1 MGKPSHP
8 RALADHEAKATNA
21 IIRISPQK
29 LNLLAQMIRGKRVE
43 KARAELQF
51 SQKRAAIIV
60 KKVLE
65 SAIANGI
72 ENHDLDPDMLIVS
85 EAFVGKRMVMKRFH
99 PRARGRAGKIEKFF
113 SQITVV
119 VREVDDEGPKKWH
132 GSKRGAGVKP
142 VSVSAAM
149 RAAKAA
155 TSHAATAGAGE

>member
-1 MGKPSHP
+1 MGKPKHP
-8 RALADHEAKATNA
+8 RVLGDHEAKATNA

-113 SQITVV
+113 SQITVI
-119 VREVDDEGPKKWH
+119 VREVADEGPKKWR
-132 GSKRGAGVKP
+132 GSKRGMGAAASKP
-142 VSVSAAM
+142 
-149 RAAKAA
+149 AA
-155 TSHAATAGAGE
+155 TQAAHAGAGE